1 MVVNGGEEENL
12 RKIIGK
18 NYLWVGPI
26 QEPQGFVIDM
36 VVEENTSGKSL
47 EKLLWGGSLQ
57 ESQGLV
63 LDMMVNGREQKDLR
77 NIIDKKTTL
86 GWFNIMITRLFCGYG
101 GEWW

>member
-1 MVVNGGEEENL
+1 MNKLLWFGSNLESQGFVLDMVVNGGEKGNL

-47 EKLLWGGSLQ
+47 EKLLWGGSL
-57 ESQGLV
+57 
-63 LDMMVNGREQKDLR
+63 
-77 NIIDKKTTL
+77 
-86 GWFNIMITRLFCGYG
+86 
-101 GEWW
+101 